1 MVSSGENL
9 QKHTHTI
16 QTHTTHTRFTRTN
29 TLQKHTGKIMLGY
42 FIYFFQVVMV
52 SSDGTLTQQHLV
64 ITDGQFAPGTQVN
77 QSGSSSVNHYM
88 SKDKFIIFNS
98 IS

>member
-16 QTHTTHTRFTRTN
+16 QTHPHTHASRAQTHFRST
-29 TLQKHTGKIMLGY
+29 QVKIMLGY

>member
-1 MVSSGENL
+1 
-9 QKHTHTI
+9 
-16 QTHTTHTRFTRTN
+16 
-29 TLQKHTGKIMLGY
+29 
-42 FIYFFQVVMV
+42 MV